1 MKPLGSFCFLNDYNY
16 HNQRVELWKNT
27 SRIKKTYQQTKPVR
41 AKLTMDS
48 KQIIIIV
55 LAFLIIVSC
64 SNQNLATVANTPIS
78 EPTSEKVTPSQNEI
92 STLLPLT
99 PNTFE
104 SQILVK
110 KLLEDNA
117 DCQLPCWHGITP
129 GVSTIIDLDVVVR
142 MLLGMP
148 LSQKTGSFLGQEYIA
163 TNAYRE
169 ISIDGTIIY
178 ISVGSFSQLNRN
190 NLDVLQVWSNVIG
203 YQESDESK
211 GYSTYWRE
219 FENYSLQNVLLIYG
233 VPEEILIFSEMY
245 HEDFLQDRESLHIH
259 ILYPSRGIYVSYD
272 MPSTRDNDR
281 GVFCPIDANFNLW
294 LTSSDSNEFY
304 KLWWQNSQG
313 YTNFSE
319 TFDMSIEEALGMDI
333 ESFYEVFSK
342 ENTSCFITPIKIW
355 LP

>member
-1 MKPLGSFCFLNDYNY
+1 MK
-16 HNQRVELWKNT
+16 KN
-27 SRIKKTYQQTKPVR
+27 IYIYIG
-41 AKLTMDS
+41 LCMF
-48 KQIIIIV
+48 IIILGGCNLNNNMIKEPESIMASPQTGINTAIETP
-55 LAFLIIVSC
+55 LFLIETMVPKYMPTQSI
-64 SNQNLATVANTPIS
+64 TPI
-78 EPTSEKVTPSQNEI
+78 VDL
-92 STLLPLT
+92 TLG
-99 PNTFE
+99 
-104 SQILVK
+104 
-110 KLLEDNA
+110 DNQ
-117 DCQLPCWHGITP
+117 CLLPCWHGITP

-142 MLLGMP
+142 MLLGVP
-148 LSQKTGSFLGQEYIA
+148 LSQKTSSFLGQEYIA

-169 ISIDGTIIY
+169 ISIDGTIMY

-203 YQESDESK
+203 YQESDEIK

-281 GVFCPIDANFNLW
+281 GVSCPINANFNLW

-313 YTNFSE
+313 YTNFFE
-319 TFDMSIEEALGMDI
+319 TFDTPIEEALGMDI